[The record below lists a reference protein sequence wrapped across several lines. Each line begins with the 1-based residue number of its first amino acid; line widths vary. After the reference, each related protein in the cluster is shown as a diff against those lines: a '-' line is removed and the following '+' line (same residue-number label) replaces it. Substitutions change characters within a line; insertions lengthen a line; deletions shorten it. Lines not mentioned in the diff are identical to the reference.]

1 MWAEGRC
8 QAQGHGQGAFFF
20 SLKWHY
26 FWAVSQTQDSEHQE
40 PGHLGA
46 LIPEACFPRAAS
58 RRGGC
63 AETGVPPDTDRST
76 SLLKAGTATIL
87 VLTHLKT
94 G

>member
-1 MWAEGRC
+1 MWAEGQC

-20 SLKWHY
+20 PLKWRY

-40 PGHLGA
+40 RGHLGA

-63 AETGVPPDTDRST
+63 AERLGSHLIQTELPPSSR
-76 SLLKAGTATIL
+76 L
-87 VLTHLKT
+87 VQQPSWS
-94 G
+94 